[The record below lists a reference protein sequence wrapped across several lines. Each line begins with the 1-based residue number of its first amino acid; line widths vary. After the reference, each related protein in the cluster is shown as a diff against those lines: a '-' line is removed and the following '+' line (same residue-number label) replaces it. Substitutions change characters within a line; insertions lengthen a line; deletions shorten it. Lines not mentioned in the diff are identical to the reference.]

1 MFSSI
6 GLPGLNGFVGE
17 FLTLLGAFA
26 SHRWWAVVAAV
37 GVIVAA
43 LYLLWAYQ
51 RVFHGTPD
59 EANRSMPD
67 LRAREAILL
76 APLLGLIVFLGVYPK
91 PVLERMEP
99 SVVALIDHVSRNV
112 PDFSEKGPKTDEQL
126 EEEKAER
133 EARTAEGAAENVGGA
148 GGGEHK

>member
-1 MFSSI
+1 M
-6 GLPGLNGFVGE
+6 
-17 FLTLLGAFA
+17 
-26 SHRWWAVVAAV
+26 VAAI

-51 RVFHGTPD
+51 RVFHGSPD

-67 LRAREAILL
+67 LRTREALVL

-99 SVVALIDHVSRNV
+99 SVTALIDHVSRNV
-112 PDFSEKGPKTDEQL
+112 PNFSETGPKTDDQL
-126 EEEKAER
+126 ENEKAQR
-133 EARTAEGAAENVGGA
+133 EKQAAENAASDQVGA
-148 GGGEHK
+148 AGGEHK